1 MLRVQDRP
9 CRLTPL
15 DLLCGGM
22 LAGRPGVRPFHR
34 PGNSPI
40 LPVILLEV
48 HDMSTDNGDEL
59 TRIVAKH
66 REDVAAA
73 RAAAEQRARNDEN
86 ARHGCDAPLRGVAL
100 PLLREW
106 SKRLSAEGYPTS
118 VEDRLGC
125 RPASLVFRLAPHKG
139 PESSLTLAC
148 EAGPAVRFRMNVD
161 GKNVGADL
169 QTPLAELQPRIVL
182 EGLGRFVTAA
192 LEAAIPR
199 RSDCGP

>member
-1 MLRVQDRP
+1 
-9 CRLTPL
+9 
-15 DLLCGGM
+15 
-22 LAGRPGVRPFHR
+22 
-34 PGNSPI
+34 
-40 LPVILLEV
+40 
-48 HDMSTDNGDEL
+48 MSTDNGDEL
-59 TRIVAKH
+59 SRIITKH

-73 RAAAEQRARNDEN
+73 RVAAEQRARNDEN

-100 PLLREW
+100 PVLREW

-161 GKNVGADL
+161 GKDVGADS
-169 QTPLAELQPRIVL
+169 QTPLAELQTGIVL
-182 EGLGRFVTAA
+182 EGLGRFVTVA
-192 LEAAIPR
+192 LKAAIPR

>member
-1 MLRVQDRP
+1 ML
-9 CRLTPL
+9 
-15 DLLCGGM
+15 
-22 LAGRPGVRPFHR
+22 
-34 PGNSPI
+34 
-40 LPVILLEV
+40 
-48 HDMSTDNGDEL
+48 TDIGDEL
-59 TRIVAKH
+59 TQIIAKH
-66 REDVAAA
+66 REDVAVAK
-73 RAAAEQRARNDEN
+73 AAAEQRARNDEN

-161 GKNVGADL
+161 GKDLGTDL
-169 QTPLAELQPRIVL
+169 QTPLAELQTGIVL
-182 EGLGRFVTAA
+182 QGLGRFVTAA
-192 LEAAIPR
+192 LAAAIPR
-199 RSDCGP
+199 RSDCGPP

>member
-1 MLRVQDRP
+1 
-9 CRLTPL
+9 
-15 DLLCGGM
+15 
-22 LAGRPGVRPFHR
+22 
-34 PGNSPI
+34 
-40 LPVILLEV
+40 
-48 HDMSTDNGDEL
+48 MSTDNGDEL
-59 TRIVAKH
+59 TRIIAKH
-66 REDVAAA
+66 RDEVAAA

-86 ARHGCDAPLRGVAL
+86 ARHGCDAPLRGVAM
-100 PLLREW
+100 PVLREW

-148 EAGPAVRFRMNVD
+148 EEGPAVRFKMSID
-161 GKNVGADL
+161 GKAVGTDL
-169 QTPLAELQPRIVL
+169 QTPLAELQTGIVL
-182 EGLGRFVTAA
+182 EGLGRFVTVA

>member
-1 MLRVQDRP
+1 MLTD
-9 CRLTPL
+9 TAD
-15 DLLCGGM
+15 DL
-22 LAGRPGVRPFHR
+22 A
-34 PGNSPI
+34 
-40 LPVILLEV
+40 
-48 HDMSTDNGDEL
+48 
-59 TRIVAKH
+59 RIIATH
-66 REDVAAA
+66 REHVAAA
-73 RAAAEQRARNDEN
+73 RVAAEQRARSDEN
-86 ARHGCDAPLRGVAL
+86 ARHGCDAPLRGVAM

-161 GKNVGADL
+161 GKDIGADL
-169 QTPLAELQPRIVL
+169 QTPLAELQTGIVL

-192 LEAAIPR
+192 LKAAIPR

>member
-1 MLRVQDRP
+1 MLQSAFSRV
-9 CRLTPL
+9 
-15 DLLCGGM
+15 
-22 LAGRPGVRPFHR
+22 
-34 PGNSPI
+34 N
-40 LPVILLEV
+40 
-48 HDMSTDNGDEL
+48 DMSADNGDEL
-59 TRIVAKH
+59 TSIIAKH
-66 REDVAAA
+66 REEVAAA

-161 GKNVGADL
+161 GKDVGAES
-169 QTPLAELQPRIVL
+169 QTPLAELQTGIVL
-182 EGLGRFVTAA
+182 EGLGRFVTVA
-192 LEAAIPR
+192 LKAAIPR